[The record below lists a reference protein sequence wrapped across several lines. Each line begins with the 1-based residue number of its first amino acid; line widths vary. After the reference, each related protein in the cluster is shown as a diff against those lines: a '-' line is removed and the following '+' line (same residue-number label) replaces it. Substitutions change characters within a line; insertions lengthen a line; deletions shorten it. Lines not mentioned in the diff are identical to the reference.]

1 MASVNSVLAW
11 IQISDLGV
19 KGSEFYYEVPC
30 TVQGLKII
38 LYHT

>member
-19 KGSEFYYEVPC
+19 KGSEFYYEELC
-30 TVQGLKII
+30 AVQGLKIV

>member
-19 KGSEFYYEVPC
+19 KGSEFYYEELCAVH
-30 TVQGLKII
+30 GLKIV